1 MSVTIN
7 TTPYSIAPVGK
18 NNPVAFV
25 VTGSN
30 RVATA
35 GVARALS
42 IVKSGTITNGATI
55 VFAWGSYSLTFTF
68 TTAYAAIDTGL
79 ALNPAMDAAAIAA
92 ALQLN
97 FLLNR
102 DFIITVAGTTIT
114 FTARATGTAYQLEI
128 TLPTGITFG
137 TTDTDGVDEV
147 LNDNYKHFAQ
157 LLVEDT
163 FGSGT
168 YTKKAEL
175 FADAGSDQKSVHY
188 FEGVLRGVMRDQADV
203 PAFNQTTRTTASNIL
218 RRYQADF
225 AEFYGAVPTVQKL
238 YNSGV
243 YIALNGEIST
253 DQFPGYDF
261 EDKLSAKKFFL
272 SNRPDLIDT
281 WRDAH
286 QYLYWINYLS
296 ATTSFT
302 MWLRI
307 HYTDNTTGTT
317 NFATISAL
325 NKYDTV
331 IIPAGYTQLGIASID
346 PTKTAKFYEVWLTT
360 EADPTTAVARIMRFV
375 IEEKPFF
382 NHHFIFRNKLG
393 GFDTVL
399 CAEQSTTRKVE
410 KESRRAFV
418 PYNYA
423 KSDGALKSDV
433 KEASESHKISSIF
446 LRKEEAEAAL
456 EIISSQHVY
465 LVGAT
470 GYIRVDVEGGDIQ
483 ATDEASDLFMVEFSY
498 RYSLQASDAFIVP
511 KGNYSNDFSN
521 DYSI

>member
-7 TTPYSIAPVGK
+7 NTPFSVAPVGK
-18 NNPVAFV
+18 NNPVAFA

-30 RVATA
+30 RVATP

-42 IVKSGTITNGATI
+42 IVKSGTITNGATMI
-55 VFAWGSYSLTFTF
+55 LAWGDYSLTFLF
-68 TTAYAAIDTGL
+68 TTSYAIIDTGL
-79 ALNPAMDAAAIAA
+79 ALNPAMDAAALAA

-114 FTARATGTAYQLEI
+114 FTARASGTAYQLEI
-128 TLPTGITFG
+128 TLPAGITFG
-137 TTDTDGVDEV
+137 ATDTDGVDEV

-168 YTKKAEL
+168 YAKKAEL
-175 FADAGSDQKSVHY
+175 FADAASDQIAVHY
-188 FEGVLRGVMRDQADV
+188 IDGVLRGVMRDLADV
-203 PAFNQTTRTTASNIL
+203 PTFNQTTRTKAVNVL

-243 YIALNGEIST
+243 YYALNGELPA
-253 DQFPGYDF
+253 DQWPGYDF
-261 EDKLSAKKFFL
+261 IDKLSAKKFFL
-272 SNRPDLIDT
+272 TNRPRVIDT
-281 WRDAH
+281 WTDAH
-286 QYLYWINYLS
+286 QYLYFMNYLS

-307 HYTDNTTGTT
+307 HYTDNTTSTT
-317 NFATISAL
+317 NFATISGL
-325 NKYDTV
+325 NKYETI
-331 IIPAGYTQLGIASID
+331 IIPAGYTQLGIANMD
-346 PTKTAKFYEVWLTT
+346 PTKTAAYYDVWITPVGNSTPAGRLMTF
-360 EADPTTAVARIMRFV
+360 ILKN
-375 IEEKPFF
+375 KPFF
-382 NHHFIFRNKLG
+382 NHHFIFKNKLA
-393 GFDTVL
+393 GFDTLL
-399 CAEQSTTRKVE
+399 CAEQSTVRTIE
-410 KESRRAFV
+410 KEKHRAWT
-418 PYNYA
+418 PYNYE

-433 KEASESHKISSIF
+433 IDSFETHKISSIF
-446 LRKEEAEAAL
+446 LRKDEAEAAL
-456 EIISSQHVY
+456 EIASSPHVY

-470 GYIRVDVEGGDIQ
+470 GYIRVGIEGGDIQ
-483 ATDEASDLFMVEFSY
+483 ATDEASDLFMVEFTY

-511 KGNYSNDFSN
+511 NGNYSDDFSN
-521 DYSI
+521 DYDI